1 MSGKN
6 INVLVKCQQ
15 FEENPYVLT
24 QEAEAGEFHISLID
38 AKNIVTRINLVCW
51 LLFFKTGSYL
61 AQAIL

>member
-51 LLFFKTGSYL
+51 LLFF
-61 AQAIL
+61 